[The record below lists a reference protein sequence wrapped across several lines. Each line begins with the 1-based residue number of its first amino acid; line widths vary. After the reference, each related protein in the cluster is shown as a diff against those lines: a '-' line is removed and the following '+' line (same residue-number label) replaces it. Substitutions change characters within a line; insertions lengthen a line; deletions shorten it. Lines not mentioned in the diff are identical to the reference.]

1 MLDKTLDLNELYID
15 AITEVLNVGMCTA
28 AASLSEMLN
37 EQIILSVPGIEFVS
51 RMDASQV
58 IEGEPI
64 SKISGVHQ
72 KFKGAFDGD
81 ALLLFP
87 ENKCVDIVRAVVE
100 QSMGAIDDLKEM
112 QREAITEIGNIIL
125 NACLCCVADMFKQEI
140 QGDMPNY
147 FQGEVQDVFA
157 IGDGSEKYEAMVLLL
172 NMNFVVDSK
181 NIQGYVTFLMDID
194 SLARFKHNVEKYFQI

>member
-157 IGDGSEKYEAMVLLL
+157 IGDDSEKNEAMVLLL

-181 NIQGYVTFLMDID
+181 NIQGYITFLMDID